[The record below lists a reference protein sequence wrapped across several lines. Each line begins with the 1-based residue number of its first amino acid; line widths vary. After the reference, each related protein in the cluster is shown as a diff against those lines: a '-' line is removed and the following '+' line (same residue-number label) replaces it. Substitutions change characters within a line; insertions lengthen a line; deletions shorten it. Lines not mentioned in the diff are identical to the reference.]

1 MKFNIDQNVL
11 DELLSYTYNLL
22 DSSKDIEGNK
32 LIFTNDNFNETIT
45 FNSNNMTITFDT
57 LNLEI
62 KCQEL

>member
-1 MKFNIDQNVL
+1 MFNIDQNVL

-22 DSSKDIEGNK
+22 DSSIDIEGNK

-45 FNSNNMTITFDT
+45 FNSNNMIITFAT

>member
-1 MKFNIDQNVL
+1 MFNIDQNVI

-45 FNSNNMTITFDT
+45 FNSNNMIITFAT

>member
-1 MKFNIDQNVL
+1 MFNIDQNVI

-32 LIFTNDNFNETIT
+32 IIFTNDNFNETIT
-45 FNSNNMTITFDT
+45 FNSNNMTITFTT

-62 KCQEL
+62 KCKEL

>member
-1 MKFNIDQNVL
+1 MFNIDQNVI

-22 DSSKDIEGNK
+22 DSSIDIEGNK

-45 FNSNNMTITFDT
+45 FNSNNMIITFAT

>member
-1 MKFNIDQNVL
+1 MFNIDQNVL

-22 DSSKDIEGNK
+22 DSSIDIEGNK

-45 FNSNNMTITFDT
+45 FNSNNMTITFAT